1 MSIKILTNWRYL
13 EQNLIEASK
22 FIKRIRLIKKRFKLK
37 RWKFRINAT
46 RFTNSNKRKQK
57 VK

>member
-13 EQNLIEASK
+13 KQNSIETSK
-22 FIKRIRLIKKRFKLK
+22 LIKRIRLIKKRFKLK
-37 RWKFRINAT
+37 RWKFRINAI
-46 RFTNSNKRKQK
+46 RFANFNKGKQK